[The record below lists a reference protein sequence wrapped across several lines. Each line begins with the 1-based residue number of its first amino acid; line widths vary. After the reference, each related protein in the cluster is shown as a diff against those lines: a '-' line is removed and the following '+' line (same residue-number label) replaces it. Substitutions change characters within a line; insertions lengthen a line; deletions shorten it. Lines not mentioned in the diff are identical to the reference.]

1 MTGTS
6 RMIAVLLAINV
17 ALIAAGAIFIGE
29 PPPRAGTGL
38 RVALVFDIGGKNDR
52 SFNEAAY
59 RGLERARTELG
70 VDTTYIEPSEGADRE
85 AALRTM
91 AAAGN
96 DLVIGVGFIFGPDLE
111 RLAKQ
116 FPDVK
121 FAGIDY
127 SPSASAGAIPNLAG
141 LAFREHEGSF
151 LVGAIA
157 GMVTRTKVVG
167 FVGGMKIPLIG
178 KFEAGYTAGV
188 KHVCPECEVRVAYA
202 GSEPKAFADPTKG
215 AELATSQYGAG
226 ADIIFHAS
234 GRTGDGV
241 FAVAR
246 RTDKL
251 AIGVDS
257 DQYEVAPC
265 CVLTSMVKA
274 VDVAVLDIIKDLAA
288 GKFTGGVHELGLAEQ
303 GVGFVADER
312 NRRLLPIDVVNRA
325 KKIGD
330 EIIANK
336 IVVPD
341 KP

>member
-1 MTGTS
+1 MKPS
-6 RMIAVLLAINV
+6 RLILILVVANV
-17 ALIAAGAIFIGE
+17 ILIVAGAIFIGTPVK
-29 PPPRAGTGL
+29 PPGAGIK
-38 RVALVFDIGGKNDR
+38 VALVFDIGGKNDR
-52 SFNEAAY
+52 SFNEAAW
-59 RGLERARTELG
+59 RGLERAHAELG
-70 VDTTYIEPSEGADRE
+70 VETTYIEPSEGADRE

-116 FPDVK
+116 FPKVK

-127 SPSASAGAIPNLAG
+127 SPSANAGSIQNLAG

-157 GMVTRTKVVG
+157 GMITRTKVVG

-188 KHVCPECEVRVAYA
+188 MHVCPDCEVRVAYA

-257 DQYEVAPC
+257 DQYEAAPC
-265 CVLTSMVKA
+265 CVLTSMVKS
-274 VDVAVLDIIKDLAA
+274 VDVAVLDIIRDLSL
-288 GKFTGGVHELGLAEQ
+288 GEFRGGVHELGLAEQ

-312 NRRLLPIDVVNRA
+312 NRRLLPVDVVNRA
-325 KKIGD
+325 KKLG
-330 EIIANK
+330 EQIIAKK